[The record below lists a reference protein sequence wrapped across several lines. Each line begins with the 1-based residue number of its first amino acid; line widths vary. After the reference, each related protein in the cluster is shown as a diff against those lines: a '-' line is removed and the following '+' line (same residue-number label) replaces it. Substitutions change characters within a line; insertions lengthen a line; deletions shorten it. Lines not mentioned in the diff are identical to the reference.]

1 MSAVIRS
8 KISLAALAIVLIG
21 GTAGGYYLYSR
32 SSRTSQSTIPAAARP
47 SAPPSIS
54 VGAQTVQKT
63 AAAEFLTIA
72 GTNPAPNA
80 TGVAINAP
88 ITINFNLPV
97 DPEAV
102 GKSANILPEIPGT
115 WAQGPTDA
123 SVVFTPTSTYN
134 AGSPVSLVIHAGLA
148 SRLGFALGTDFQV

>member
-1 MSAVIRS
+1 MQGVMSAVIRS
-8 KISLAALAIVLIG
+8 KIILAALAIVLIG

-32 SSRTSQSTIPAAARP
+32 SSHTSQSTIPAAARP

-72 GTNPAPNA
+72 GTNPAQNA

-102 GKSANILPEIPGT
+102 GKSANILPDCSSPATT
-115 WAQGPTDA
+115 WP
-123 SVVFTPTSTYN
+123 
-134 AGSPVSLVIHAGLA
+134 
-148 SRLGFALGTDFQV
+148 RC